1 MLVGSLSL
9 VEANEP
15 KGQSA
20 EANWAA
26 NIAELGVSKGSWLNQ
41 LIDHHVFNIIVPM
54 KIIFY
59 HLN

>member
-9 VEANEP
+9 AEANEP
-15 KGQSA
+15 KEQSA

-26 NIAELGVSKGSWLNQ
+26 NIAEVGVSEGSWLNQ
-41 LIDHHVFNIIVPM
+41 LIDHHVSNIIVPM